1 MKYSK
6 ETIQILLTMYKT
18 GSVNK
23 NQLSPAVLRE
33 LFQDHYIVN
42 SNNYHDNTI
51 YLTEEGRAYVEE
63 LPPQTLCGKAVNWI
77 KDNTLE
83 LIAIIISIIALLK
96 P

>member
-6 ETIQILLTMYKT
+6 ETIRILLTMYKT

-23 NQLSPAVLRE
+23 NQLSPAILRE
-33 LFQDHYIVN
+33 LFQHGYIVN
-42 SNNYHDNTI
+42 SSDYHDNSI
-51 YLTEEGRAYVEE
+51 YLTDAGKAYVEE
-63 LPPQTLCGKAVNWI
+63 LPPQTLCGKTVNWI